1 MYLTYA
7 EYQGYGGTL
16 SNTEFNNYEFRAAS
30 AIDYR
35 TFDRLKQETVIPE
48 TVKRL
53 MFQLIGLLQ
62 KLDSTMSLGQPGGG
76 GANSQGSVTSYSND
90 GVSVSYN
97 GMASTD
103 LYTVTE
109 QQIQKTIE
117 QSLSGVVNSLG
128 RKLLYRG
135 LYPGE

>member
-16 SNTEFNNYEFRAAS
+16 SNTEFNNYGFRAATI
-30 AIDYR
+30 IDYY
-35 TFDRLKQETVIPE
+35 TFNRLKQETVIPE
-48 TVKRL
+48 AVKRL
-53 MFQLIGLLQ
+53 MFLLIDLLQ
-62 KLDSTMSLGQPGGG
+62 KEDNAMSLGPSGG
-76 GANSQGSVTSYSND
+76 SDETGSVTSYSND

-97 GMASTD
+97 GMNSAEM
-103 LYTVTE
+103 YTACE
-109 QQIQKTIE
+109 KQIQ
-117 QSLSGVVNSLG
+117 QAVQQYLSGVTNSLG